1 MGGAGDTLRTWREEP
16 FVLLAHGPRW
26 LPPAMPSA
34 TITPQTAAQRGGE
47 GKVSPE
53 PGSKP

>member
-34 TITPQTAAQRGGE
+34 TVTPKTAAQRGGE
-47 GKVSPE
+47 GKVSPQ
-53 PGSKP
+53 PWIP

>member
-1 MGGAGDTLRTWREEP
+1 MRTWREEP

-34 TITPQTAAQRGGE
+34 TVTPKTAAQRGGE
-47 GKVSPE
+47 GKVSPQ
-53 PGSKP
+53 PWIP